1 MLTYSVVRRTVVGPW
16 GWAREGNEKDMLG
29 LGEAKQGSENWGRS
43 AGAIINLRA
52 SLMVQMVKNL
62 PAVQEWKWKC
72 WSLSRVWLFATSW
85 TVAHQAPLS
94 MKSSRQEYWSG
105 LPFPSPGDRP
115 RSGIKP
121 MSPTLAGEG
130 NGSSLQYCC
139 LGNPTEKSLVGY
151 SSWDHKAL
159 DTTGRLNSFGRQV
172 LYHWATREA
181 PYPHPC

>member
-94 MKSSRQEYWSG
+94 MGFFRQEYWSELFLVVVHWPADLTSWLFPPTMSTITLWRPLSDSILTKSCTH
-105 LPFPSPGDRP
+105 LPPELW
-115 RSGIKP
+115 SGP
-121 MSPTLAGEG
+121 L
-130 NGSSLQYCC
+130 
-139 LGNPTEKSLVGY
+139 
-151 SSWDHKAL
+151 
-159 DTTGRLNSFGRQV
+159 
-172 LYHWATREA
+172 
-181 PYPHPC
+181 